1 MTGITIFMMGTVAV
15 TNVGLLFY
23 LLSDR
28 KKTGGSNDKEPT
40 TDSVVPPTAS
50 QIPKAAPAEETQ
62 PSIGKSKTDPGKL
75 AAEYELRFRKLQEL
89 EDKVEQTF
97 QLMEQLIGEVRE
109 KDVEFAKEPEAPESS
124 KKEAS
129 ARMSKEEEETSF
141 EDARIDEFDSDTVSA
156 PAADGASMDE
166 IEESFNTAKN
176 HENASSEE
184 QAKAGK
190 ILDSLMDTYLMDMAA
205 TNKIISDGVQAC
217 LKESYRLEFADKN
230 TKKVRAIQRDKTTIF
245 LSKDFKDFNPADLL
259 S

>member
-1 MTGITIFMMGTVAV
+1 MTGITIFMMGAVAL

-28 KKTGGSNDKEPT
+28 KKTGGSNEKEPT
-40 TDSVVPPTAS
+40 SDSVVPPSAS
-50 QIPKAAPAEETQ
+50 PIPQPEPAEEPQ
-62 PSIGKSKTDPGKL
+62 PSIGKSKTDPDKL

-97 QLMEQLIGEVRE
+97 LLMEQFIGEVRE
-109 KDVEFAKEPEAPESS
+109 KDVEFAKESETPEPH

-166 IEESFNTAKN
+166 IEESFKTAQN
-176 HENASSEE
+176 HETASSEE

-190 ILDSLMDTYLMDMAA
+190 IFDSLMDTYLMDMATA
-205 TNKIISDGVQAC
+205 SKIVSEGVQAC
-217 LKESYRLEFADKN
+217 LKESYRLEFSDK
-230 TKKVRAIQRDKTTIF
+230 TAKKVRAIQRDKTTVF